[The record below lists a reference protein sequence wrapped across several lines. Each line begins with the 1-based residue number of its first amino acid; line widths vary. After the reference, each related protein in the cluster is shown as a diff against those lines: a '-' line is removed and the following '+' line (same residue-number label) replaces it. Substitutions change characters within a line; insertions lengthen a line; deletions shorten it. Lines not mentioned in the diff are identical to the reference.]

1 MQNYKK
7 FMAQVE
13 ERISNMNRKPTKSST
28 GIMSRK
34 DKENIDVDSDY
45 VDIIATYVATIR
57 KTAQKVKAKNG
68 A

>member
-13 ERISNMNRKPTKSST
+13 ERINKMGKKPQKTDG

-34 DKENIDVDSDY
+34 VKDDAMNDSDY
-45 VDIIATYVATIR
+45 VNIVATYIAAIR
-57 KTAQKVKAKNG
+57 KTAQKVKAKN
-68 A
+68 AA

>member
-7 FMAQVE
+7 LMTQVE
-13 ERISNMNRKPTKSST
+13 ERIAKMGRKPSKTDG

-34 DKENIDVDSDY
+34 ERDTVRSEADYIDTLASY
-45 VDIIATYVATIR
+45 IATIR

>member
-13 ERISNMNRKPTKSST
+13 ERINKMNKKPSKSEG

-34 DKENIDVDSDY
+34 DKMSPDSDY
-45 VDIIATYVATIR
+45 IDTIASYISVIR

-68 A
+68 S

>member
-13 ERISNMNRKPTKSST
+13 ERINNMNKKPSKSEG

-34 DKENIDVDSDY
+34 DRMSPESDY
-45 VDIIATYVATIR
+45 IDTIASYISVIR

-68 A
+68 